1 MNSKLQGST
10 LPHTLNLQSTRHT
23 QAQFKL
29 KSPCETDY
37 SGTTIEPAD
46 AAEVAGKL
54 LEADDQRQFV
64 ARITPVI
71 LRSVKV
77 FIEKPVVH
85 SQLKGRYQSKVLVR
99 YRVFNTGEED
109 VVLPAP
115 GVRLQLDGQ
124 WINCTPTSAAAITIP
139 AGGYDPGPSA
149 CTSQR
154 PPPLPV
160 RRPTCRPRSYWEASA
175 NMSPVRSTP

>member
-1 MNSKLQGST
+1 
-10 LPHTLNLQSTRHT
+10 
-23 QAQFKL
+23 
-29 KSPCETDY
+29 
-37 SGTTIEPAD
+37 
-46 AAEVAGKL
+46 
-54 LEADDQRQFV
+54 V

-139 AGGYDPGPSA
+139 AGGYDPGTFRMYKPA
-149 CTSQR
+149 TAAAAGQAANVQTTFVLGGERKHVTSKVHA
-154 PPPLPV
+154 LK
-160 RRPTCRPRSYWEASA
+160 
-175 NMSPVRSTP
+175 